1 MTNVMAILQDVDKC
15 MRCNGC
21 VISCK
26 RTWKMKALNLRGV
39 HKTAPDQR
47 VIIKSQKRVDMG
59 PFMRYSCWHCAN
71 PPCAASAA
79 RSRPSQRGRTVLS
92 QSITRCATPAASTPL
107 A

>member
-1 MTNVMAILQDVDKC
+1 MAILHDVDKC

-26 RTWKMKALNLRGV
+26 RTWKMKALNEGV

-59 PFMRYSCWHCAN
+59 PFIRFSC
-71 PPCAASAA
+71 
-79 RSRPSQRGRTVLS
+79 
-92 QSITRCATPAASTPL
+92 
-107 A
+107 